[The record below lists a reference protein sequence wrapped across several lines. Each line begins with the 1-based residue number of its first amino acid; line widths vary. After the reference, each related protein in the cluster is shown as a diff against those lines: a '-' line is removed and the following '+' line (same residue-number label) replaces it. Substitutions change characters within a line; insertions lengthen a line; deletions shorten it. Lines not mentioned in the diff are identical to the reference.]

1 MKNIKYFEDKLNA
14 LSKEFEEFKNKCKK
28 VPEEGDVIEIAGFKW
43 KVLEKLEEGYL
54 SILEGFENLSR
65 KFDTDT
71 NDWKSSDLRNYLN
84 VDFKNK
90 IEEAIGV
97 ELVEYK
103 RDLLSLDGQ
112 TEYGECMDKVSL
124 LNVDE
129 YRKYR
134 KILPNTDKWWWLCSP
149 WSTPCNGYEASV
161 AVVSPSGYVSSG
173 GCDGSC
179 GVRPVCILKSNIF
192 VSKGGNE

>member
-1 MKNIKYFEDKLNA
+1 MMKNMKYFEDKLNA
-14 LSKEFEEFKNKCKK
+14 LGKEFEEFKNKCKK

-71 NDWKSSDLRNYLN
+71 NDWKASDLRNYLN

-161 AVVSPSGYVSSG
+161 SVVSPSGYVN
-173 GCDGSC
+173 GSDYYRSR
-179 GVRPVCILKSNIF
+179 GVRPVCIFPLSIF
-192 VSKGGNE
+192 ESEEE

>member
-1 MKNIKYFEDKLNA
+1 MKNMKYFEDKLNA

-28 VPEEGDVIEIAGFKW
+28 APEEGDVIEIAGFKW

-71 NDWKSSDLRNYLN
+71 NDWKASDLRNYLN

-134 KILPNTDKWWWLCSP
+134 KMLPNTDKWWWLCSP

-161 AVVSPSGYVSSG
+161 TVVSPSGLVGSNYYSG
-173 GCDGSC
+173 IG
-179 GVRPVCILKSNIF
+179 GVRPICIFPSSIF
-192 VSKGGNE
+192 ESEEK

>member
-1 MKNIKYFEDKLNA
+1 MMKNMKYFEDKLNA
-14 LSKEFEEFKNKCKK
+14 LSKEFEEFKNKYKK
-28 VPEEGDVIEIAGFKW
+28 VPEEGYVIEIAGFKW

-71 NDWKSSDLRNYLN
+71 NDWKASDLRNYLN

-161 AVVSPSGYVSSG
+161 TVVSPSGNVYDC
-173 GCDGSC
+173 GCYDC
-179 GVRPVCILKSNIF
+179 RGVRPVCIFPLSIF
-192 VSKGGNE
+192 ESEEE

>member
-161 AVVSPSGYVSSG
+161 AVVSPSGNFNCSDYF
-173 GCDGSC
+173 DGL
-179 GVRPVCILKSNIF
+179 GVRPVCIFPLSIF
-192 VSKGGNE
+192 ESEEE